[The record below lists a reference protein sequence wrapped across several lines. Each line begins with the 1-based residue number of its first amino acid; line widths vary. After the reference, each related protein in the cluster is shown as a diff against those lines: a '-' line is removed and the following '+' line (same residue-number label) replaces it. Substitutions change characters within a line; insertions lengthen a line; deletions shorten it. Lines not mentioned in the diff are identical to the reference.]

1 MRLRRLSLTA
11 FAACLVAAAIVLCA
25 APLTTAVAAV
35 DAFIH
40 FMPTSLIGVAP
51 GDAVGLN
58 FTSVANRAVVAELNF
73 LDRNGRLLKTSGP
86 TRVSPGQSLSLN
98 FAHREAPAGH
108 PPSERFRIRVI
119 IAVIPTDQVGP
130 PLEPSHMQG
139 SLEVFNEVTG
149 QSAFGLLLP
158 CVKVQATGG
167 GGGAGLGR

>member
-1 MRLRRLSLTA
+1 MRQRRVSLTA
-11 FAACLVAAAIVLCA
+11 FAACLVVAAIVLCTAPPRTAIA
-25 APLTTAVAAV
+25 ATFGTLQA
-35 DAFIH
+35 
-40 FMPTSLIGVAP
+40 TSLIGVAP
-51 GDAVGLN
+51 GEAVALN
-58 FTSVANRAVVAELNF
+58 FTTLGDRVVVAELNF
-73 LDRNGRLLKTSGP
+73 LDSNGRLLKTSGP